1 MTSAN
6 MDAVKQSVTAFKSLD
21 ANDQL
26 AAMALIYS
34 KAAGSI
40 PANAIKADPAGSEVV
55 TQLEQMS
62 QEKQVGALGDLLSAS
77 KRDPDEIVLDSN
89 PSKALTELIS
99 GGNTFSTG
107 QYGAMS
113 GESKLAVWYQIGQ
126 KLGSTIVAIPSDYSP
141 SSKVSELLSSLDL
154 LQVDQQMSFLTQV
167 I

>member
-6 MDAVKQSVTAFKSLD
+6 MGAVKQSVAAFKSLD
-21 ANDQL
+21 INDRL

-62 QEKQVGALGDLLSAS
+62 QDKQVGSLGDLLSA
-77 KRDPDEIVLDSN
+77 KKKDPDEVVLDPN

-113 GESKLAVWYQIGQ
+113 SESKLAVWYQIGQ

-141 SSKVSELLSSLDL
+141 SSKVSELLSSLDSL
-154 LQVDQQMSFLTQV
+154 EVADQMSFLTRV